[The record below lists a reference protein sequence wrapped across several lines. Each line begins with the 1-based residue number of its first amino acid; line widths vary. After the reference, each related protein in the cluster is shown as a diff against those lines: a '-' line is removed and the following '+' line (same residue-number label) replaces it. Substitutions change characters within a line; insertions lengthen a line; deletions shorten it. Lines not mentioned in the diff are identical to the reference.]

1 MILIKAYFLP
11 ILLKVQTPWKLK
23 AFFFSLQ
30 TFIVAEHH
38 FNIYN
43 FIIILFYIDFDH
55 ANKKKDL
62 KHFYIIG
69 NYINML
75 IK

>member
-1 MILIKAYFLP
+1 MLLNVRNSLFQCNNLLNMILIKAYFLP
-11 ILLKVQTPWKLK
+11 ILLQTPWKLK

-30 TFIVAEHH
+30 TFIVSEYH

-55 ANKKKDL
+55 ANKKKD
-62 KHFYIIG
+62 I
-69 NYINML
+69 
-75 IK
+75 